1 MEFIKFEKVPESGD
15 PQESVTF
22 SSSQNSTLKNLAA
35 HFPAQVL
42 LHRSSWLQTICIP
55 FDELKGTVSQ
65 DLDRLLVA
73 WIDRALSRNKPLIDF

>member
-1 MEFIKFEKVPESGD
+1 VEFIKFEKVPESGD